1 MSHLFV
7 TDLDG
12 TLLNSGS
19 RVSDTSAKILSE
31 LSEKGVLITVAT
43 ARTPATVVPLL
54 NHTGI
59 HLPAIVMTGAAMFD
73 LASQKFIYR
82 SVIPAETVAV
92 ITEILHR
99 AHLNPFY
106 YNVEP
111 ERSQIIHTY
120 YFGIPT
126 TKEQKFI
133 DERSH
138 LALKRV
144 HLNRS
149 DLSPTQLPGET
160 SLIFCLGP
168 SESITPAAD
177 LLRQSGLCSV
187 SDYPDNFNPTIR
199 YLEIFAP
206 GVSKAAAIKQL
217 CRHLDINHLTVF
229 GDNLNDLPMMQIADT
244 SVAVANAMPQVRNAA
259 DIVIGT
265 NDSDA
270 VAQYIKSRAQHLL

>member
-1 MSHLFV
+1 MPQLFV

-12 TLLNSGS
+12 TLLNSDS
-19 RVSDTSAKILSE
+19 RVSDASAKILSE

-54 NHTGI
+54 IHTGI

-73 LASQKFIYR
+73 LASQKFVYR
-82 SVIPAETVAV
+82 NVIPSETVSA

-120 YFGIPT
+120 YFGTPMP
-126 TKEQKFI
+126 KEQKFI

-149 DLSPTQLPGET
+149 DLSPTKLPGET

-206 GVSKAAAIKQL
+206 EVSKAAAIKRL

-244 SVAVANAMPQVRNAA
+244 SVAVANAMPQVRNVA

-265 NDSDA
+265 NNSDA
-270 VAQYIKSRAQHLL
+270 VALYIKSRVQHLL